1 MLLRSDSFG
10 AALPQS
16 GLASVFKGLP
26 FRYHFRTLIFG
37 RLMKILR
44 FGANAFKF
52 EGGAE
57 RMSKKRNFLVQMFGF
72 LFHFACG
79 AETFGQI
86 VFTEYFKSSESQFGL
101 PKKRSTKFLISKKN
115 WKNCSL

>member
-44 FGANAFKF
+44 LWRQCIQISRRCACQKNLIFWSKF
-52 EGGAE
+52 
-57 RMSKKRNFLVQMFGF
+57 S
-72 LFHFACG
+72 
-79 AETFGQI
+79 
-86 VFTEYFKSSESQFGL
+86 VFCFILLAAQKLLAKSSLQSIL
-101 PKKRSTKFLISKKN
+101 RARKVNSVCLKKVDQISN
-115 WKNCSL
+115 LEPDLNYIL